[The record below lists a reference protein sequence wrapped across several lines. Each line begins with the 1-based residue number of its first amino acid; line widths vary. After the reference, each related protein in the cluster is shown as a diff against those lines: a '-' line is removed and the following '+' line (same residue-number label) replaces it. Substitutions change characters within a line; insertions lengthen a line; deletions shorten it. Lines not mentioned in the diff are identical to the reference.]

1 MKTTNHNK
9 IEIIRGNKCTK
20 QFKLP
25 CGVNML
31 NADGDMTATINSIN
45 DVFQWSEILKKTL
58 PEKYLIRPPVRFLFD
73 LFTYCSKNFQNLF
86 PIELST
92 SLWDDVGNCKQSKL
106 DYISIMLDFISSYLD
121 VDYPNTAA
129 SIVSGT
135 DVEKTNIL
143 IQYIAIAIHWNS
155 TIKNKN
161 VNENKNTLNNSEK
174 EEEEE
179 KDNINKNN
187 LISNSTKN

>member
-1 MKTTNHNK
+1 MN
-9 IEIIRGNKCTK
+9 I
-20 QFKLP
+20 
-25 CGVNML
+25 L
-31 NADGDMTATINSIN
+31 NADGDMSATINSIN

-73 LFTYCSKNFQNLF
+73 LFTYCSKNFEDLF

-106 DYISIMLDFISSYLD
+106 DYISIMLDFISNYLD

-155 TIKNKN
+155 TIKYNNVTITKKYRKN
-161 VNENKNTLNNSEK
+161 
-174 EEEEE
+174 
-179 KDNINKNN
+179 
-187 LISNSTKN
+187 